1 MLNHLKNLIKLYKL
15 SKKSKVFQ
23 EILEH
28 LDDEDIRAIPEEE
41 TKAVFLSDMTDDEYN
56 DYVRSEVKGWK
67 VVDDK
72 IRKILY
78 GRK

>member
-1 MLNHLKNLIKLYKL
+1 MLNLRKLIKLYKL
-15 SKKSKVFQ
+15 SKKSKGFQ

-41 TKAVFLSDMTDDEYN
+41 TKAIFLSDMTDDEY
-56 DYVRSEVKGWK
+56 DEYVRSEVKGWK
-67 VVDDK
+67 VFDEK
-72 IRKILY
+72 IRKIIN